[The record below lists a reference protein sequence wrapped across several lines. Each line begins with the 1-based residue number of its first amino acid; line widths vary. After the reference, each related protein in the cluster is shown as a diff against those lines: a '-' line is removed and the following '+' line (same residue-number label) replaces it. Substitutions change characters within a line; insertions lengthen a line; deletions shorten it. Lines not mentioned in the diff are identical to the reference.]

1 MYNNNIFEL
10 EVNILL
16 ECKNLVKDYQTSNEV
31 VHALKGVSV
40 TFRDNEF
47 VSILGQSGCGKT
59 TFLNIIGGLDHYTS
73 GDLIINGKS
82 TKDYSDKDWDTY
94 RNHRVGFVFQSYNLI
109 MHQSVL
115 SNVELALTL
124 TGVGKEERRQRA
136 IEVLE
141 KVGLK
146 DQLDKKPTQ
155 MSGGQMQRVAIARA
169 LVNNPDILLADEPTG
184 ALDSVTSVQI
194 MDLLQE
200 IAKDRLVIMVTHNP
214 DLAKQ
219 YSTRI
224 IRLLDGEI
232 QSDSDPVSEQEKIDV
247 SQENLAKPSMSFK
260 TALSLSLNN
269 LMTKKGRTFLT
280 SFAGSI
286 GIIGIALILSLSNGV
301 QTYINTVENDTMA
314 SYPIEIQDNSMDM
327 SAMMSAMMEMHSDE
341 NVNDTD
347 NITSRPYVNDIL
359 NSLSSE
365 ESNNL
370 TAFKEHLDSKEGK
383 EFVKNTKAIEYD
395 YSITPLIY
403 NDNGDKG
410 LIQVSPNG
418 LLERLGFSDMMSLQN
433 QFMSS
438 STTMANNEVWT
449 KLPTSSV
456 LRDEEYELVNGEW
469 ANDYNEV
476 VLSVDENNQITD
488 YALYSLGLMDQ
499 DELVNNY
506 NQLLNG
512 NIEKIETSDTVSYTP
527 EEILNMSFKL
537 VLPSDLYRE
546 SNGVWIDQSDD
557 EEFVQNVVDNA
568 LEVKV
573 VGIIKPKDSSVKR
586 MTMGGV
592 MYTDDMQD
600 YFIEQSSQSEIAK
613 QQIENPNTNVFTG
626 QSFDEQDELSL
637 SNLTDEQRMM
647 MASMSESEL
656 MQYMASYNEN
666 VNATYES
673 NLSKIG
679 VVDTDSPTAI
689 SIYASSF
696 EQKELI
702 SDMIN
707 DYNEEQKSNGK
718 MADVITYNDFI
729 GMMLE
734 SVSTVINMISYVLIG
749 FVSVS
754 LIVSSIMIGI
764 ITYISV
770 LERTKEIGI
779 LRAIGASKKDISRV
793 FNAETFIEGLISG
806 VLGIAITLTLNFP
819 ISTIV
824 EHYTGV
830 ANIAILPWQGGI
842 ILVLISLL
850 LTIIAGL
857 IPSKYASKKD
867 PVEALRSE

>member
-1 MYNNNIFEL
+1 MYNNNIFKL

-370 TAFKEHLDSKEGK
+370 TAFKEYLDSKEGK

-476 VLSVDENNQITD
+476 VLAVDENNQITD

-499 DELVNNY
+499 D
-506 NQLLNG
+506 
-512 NIEKIETSDTVSYTP
+512 
-527 EEILNMSFKL
+527 
-537 VLPSDLYRE
+537 
-546 SNGVWIDQSDD
+546 
-557 EEFVQNVVDNA
+557 
-568 LEVKV
+568 
-573 VGIIKPKDSSVKR
+573 
-586 MTMGGV
+586 
-592 MYTDDMQD
+592 
-600 YFIEQSSQSEIAK
+600 
-613 QQIENPNTNVFTG
+613 
-626 QSFDEQDELSL
+626 
-637 SNLTDEQRMM
+637 
-647 MASMSESEL
+647 
-656 MQYMASYNEN
+656 
-666 VNATYES
+666 
-673 NLSKIG
+673 
-679 VVDTDSPTAI
+679 
-689 SIYASSF
+689 
-696 EQKELI
+696 
-702 SDMIN
+702 
-707 DYNEEQKSNGK
+707 
-718 MADVITYNDFI
+718 
-729 GMMLE
+729 
-734 SVSTVINMISYVLIG
+734 
-749 FVSVS
+749 
-754 LIVSSIMIGI
+754 
-764 ITYISV
+764 
-770 LERTKEIGI
+770 
-779 LRAIGASKKDISRV
+779 
-793 FNAETFIEGLISG
+793 
-806 VLGIAITLTLNFP
+806 
-819 ISTIV
+819 
-824 EHYTGV
+824 
-830 ANIAILPWQGGI
+830 
-842 ILVLISLL
+842 
-850 LTIIAGL
+850 
-857 IPSKYASKKD
+857 
-867 PVEALRSE
+867 

>member
-1 MYNNNIFEL
+1 M
-10 EVNILL
+10 L

-155 MSGGQMQRVAIARA
+155 LSGGQMQRVAIARA

-314 SYPIEIQDNSMDM
+314 SYPIEIQDNTMDM
-327 SAMMSAMMEMHSDE
+327 STMMETMMGLQKDDAQHKDDSIYPKAMISDMLE
-341 NVNDTD
+341 TMSDKM
-347 NITSRPYVNDIL
+347 
-359 NSLSSE
+359 E
-365 ESNNL
+365 KNNL
-370 TAFKEHLDSKEGK
+370 KAFKEYLDSEDAKIGEHA
-383 EFVKNTKAIEYD
+383 KAVEYGYDLTLNVYNENSD
-395 YSITPLIY
+395 Y
-403 NDNGDKG
+403 G
-410 LIQVSPNG
+410 LVQISPNH
-418 LLERLGFSDMMSLQN
+418 LLDELGFSAMN
-433 QFMSS
+433 QFSESFMGSMSTS
-438 STTMANNEVWT
+438 QNEVWN
-449 KLPTSSV
+449 KLPDDEG
-456 LRDEEYELVNGEW
+456 LREEEYDLIEGSWPKE
-469 ANDYNEV
+469 YNEV
-476 VLSVDENNQITD
+476 VLAVDENREITD
-488 YALYSLGLMDQ
+488 YALYSLGLLDQ
-499 DELVNNY
+499 QEVIDSFRSL
-506 NQLLNG
+506 QNG
-512 NIEKIETSDTVSYTP
+512 GKASLSEARSYTP
-527 EEILNMSFKL
+527 QEILGMEFKL
-537 VLPSDLYRE
+537 VMNCDLYRNV
-546 SNGVWIDQSDD
+546 NGLWIDMSDD
-557 EEFVQNVVDNA
+557 EDFVKEAVQNG
-568 LEVKV
+568 ETMKV
-573 VGIIKPKDSSVKR
+573 VGIISPKEDSSKR
-586 MTMGGV
+586 ETGGV
-592 MYTDDMQD
+592 YYTSMLQD
-600 YFIEQSSQSEIAK
+600 HVISYCENSKIVK
-613 QQIENPNTNVFTG
+613 QQKAHPDINVFT
-626 QSFDEQDELSL
+626 QNAFNSDKDFDIGSL
-637 SNLTDEQRMM
+637 SAQQQMQ
-647 MASMSESEL
+647 MASMSQEELAAFMADYSE
-656 MQYMASYNEN
+656 NK
-666 VNATYES
+666 NATYES
-673 NLSKIG
+673 NLKRMG
-679 VVDTDSPTAI
+679 AVDLRVPSSI
-689 SIYASSF
+689 NIYASSF
-696 EQKELI
+696 EDKEEIAALI
-702 SDMIN
+702 AE
-707 DYNEEQKSNGK
+707 YNELQQKNGND
-718 MADVITYNDFI
+718 ANVITYSDMV
-729 GMMLE
+729 GTMME
-734 SVSTVINMISYVLIG
+734 SVTTIVDMISYVLMA

-793 FNAETFIEGLISG
+793 FNAEAFIIGLISG
-806 VLGIAITLTLNFP
+806 VLGIGVTLLLNLP
-819 ISTIV
+819 ISVIV
-824 EHYTGV
+824 EQLTGV
-830 ANIAILPWQGGI
+830 ADIAKLPMSGGI
-842 ILVLISLL
+842 VLVIISLL
-850 LTIIAGL
+850 LTTIAGL
-857 IPSKYASKKD
+857 IPSRIASKKD

>member
-1 MYNNNIFEL
+1 MYNNNIFKL

-341 NVNDTD
+341 SVNDTD

-370 TAFKEHLDSKEGK
+370 TAFKEYLDSKEGK

-403 NDNGDKG
+403 NDNGGEG

-469 ANDYNEV
+469 ANNYNEV
-476 VLSVDENNQITD
+476 VLAVDENNQITD

-573 VGIIKPKDSSVKR
+573 VGIIKPKDSSIKR

-600 YFIEQSSQSEIAK
+600 YIIEQSSQSEIANK
-613 QQIENPNTNVFTG
+613 QIENPNTNVFTG

-707 DYNEEQKSNGK
+707 DYNEEQKSNGEIE
-718 MADVITYNDFI
+718 DVITYNDFI

-806 VLGIAITLTLNFP
+806 VLGIVITLILNFP

-824 EHYTGV
+824 ELYTGV

>member
-82 TKDYSDKDWDTY
+82 TKDYSDKNWDTY

-327 SAMMSAMMEMHSDE
+327 SAMMSAMMEMHSEE
-341 NVNDTD
+341 NVNDAD

-476 VLSVDENNQITD
+476 VLAVDENNQITD
-488 YALYSLGLMDQ
+488 YALYSLGLKDQ

-573 VGIIKPKDSSVKR
+573 VGIIKPKDS
-586 MTMGGV
+586 
-592 MYTDDMQD
+592 DHQ
-600 YFIEQSSQSEIAK
+600 
-613 QQIENPNTNVFTG
+613 
-626 QSFDEQDELSL
+626 
-637 SNLTDEQRMM
+637 
-647 MASMSESEL
+647 
-656 MQYMASYNEN
+656 
-666 VNATYES
+666 
-673 NLSKIG
+673 
-679 VVDTDSPTAI
+679 
-689 SIYASSF
+689 
-696 EQKELI
+696 
-702 SDMIN
+702 
-707 DYNEEQKSNGK
+707 
-718 MADVITYNDFI
+718 
-729 GMMLE
+729 
-734 SVSTVINMISYVLIG
+734 
-749 FVSVS
+749 
-754 LIVSSIMIGI
+754 
-764 ITYISV
+764 
-770 LERTKEIGI
+770 
-779 LRAIGASKKDISRV
+779 
-793 FNAETFIEGLISG
+793 
-806 VLGIAITLTLNFP
+806 
-819 ISTIV
+819 
-824 EHYTGV
+824 
-830 ANIAILPWQGGI
+830 
-842 ILVLISLL
+842 
-850 LTIIAGL
+850 
-857 IPSKYASKKD
+857 
-867 PVEALRSE
+867 